1 MAATILLLGLL
12 YFLAHFLSNTFD
24 RSRIPDVLVLMVLGI
39 VVGPLTGWTSPE
51 SFGAVG
57 NVLTTVALAVILFES
72 GTTLNLADIARSAR
86 STLQVTAFTA
96 FGTIA
101 VVGTV
106 AGLTLELPWM
116 SAFMLGAIASGTS
129 AAVVVPMVK
138 VLKLRERA
146 GTVVILESAITDV
159 TSIVFTFALLAA
171 AERGEMNVGLML
183 GQTMA
188 SLVFASVIGVAG
200 GIGWLL
206 IWEKVREFPTTIF
219 TTLASAFVL
228 YGLAEL
234 LGFAGAI
241 AVLAYGITLS
251 NHESFGLSK
260 WFKGRPF
267 SGVTPVESD
276 FYKEIVF
283 LLKTF
288 FFVYLGIS
296 MRFSDAKLFALALA
310 LMLIIIGARLFATP
324 ILLPRMIA
332 RRDAAVVAVLIPK
345 GLAAAVM
352 AGLPLEQG
360 VPGGEI
366 IQAAAYAM
374 VLVSITMAAVL
385 VSAKDY
391 APLRQ
396 VFDRVLAAFPEVSPE
411 DAARGTPASGI
422 KKVTGSQDAVKAE
435 PQGDAPKDGGG
446 ASG

>member
-1 MAATILLLGLL
+1 MAATILLLGML

-57 NVLTTVALAVILFES
+57 TVLTTVALAVILFES
-72 GTTLNLADIARSAR
+72 GTTLNIADIARSAR

-96 FGTIA
+96 FGTIF
-101 VVGTV
+101 VVGVV
-106 AGLTLELPWM
+106 AGLTLELPWL
-116 SAFMLGAIASGTS
+116 SAFILGAIASGTS
-129 AAVVVPMVK
+129 AAVVIPMVK
-138 VLKLRERA
+138 VLKVRERA
-146 GTVVILESAITDV
+146 GTVMILESAITDV
-159 TSIVFTFALLAA
+159 TSIVFTFALIEAA
-171 AERGEMNVGLML
+171 VQGEVNVGQMI
-183 GQTMA
+183 GQTLA
-188 SLVFASVIGVAG
+188 SLVFAAVIGIAG

-228 YGLAEL
+228 YGLAEM

-260 WFKGRPF
+260 LFKGRPF

-296 MRFSDAKLFALALA
+296 MRFSDAKLFWLALA
-310 LMLIIIGARLFATP
+310 LMLIIVGARLFVAP
-324 ILLPRMIA
+324 ALLPKSIA
-332 RRDAAVVAVLIPK
+332 RKDVSVIAVMIPK
-345 GLAAAVM
+345 GLAAAVL
-352 AGLPLEQG
+352 AGLPVENG
-360 VPGGEI
+360 VAGGEM
-366 IQAAAYAM
+366 IQAATYAL
-374 VLVSITMAAVL
+374 VLVSIGLTAML
-385 VSAKDY
+385 VSVKDY
-391 APLRQ
+391 SPLRQ
-396 VFDRVLAAFPEVSPE
+396 VFDRVLRTFPEVSPE
-411 DAARGTPASGI
+411 DAARGTPSSGI
-422 KKVTGSQDAVKAE
+422 KKVTGSQEAVKAE
-435 PQGDAPKDGGG
+435 PKVDPKADPKAG
-446 ASG
+446 